1 MYLKKLSKNINFDS
15 KIVKA
20 KIIEVKGSS
29 PNSLNDIILI
39 STDTIFGT
47 IGGGNLEYLV
57 IDEARKLIDNNI
69 ANKVMNI
76 PLGPGIGQCCGGYVQ
91 VKLSL
96 HNNSKDALKNEN
108 FVNDFKSN
116 LYYFLIIGFLGSFT
130 TMSAFSQQT
139 IEMLYNGKDFNALI
153 YVVISIASCL
163 MGTYLAY
170 FLFKTS

>member
-1 MYLKKLSKNINFDS
+1 MYLKKLSKNINFNS
-15 KIVKA
+15 KIVKG

-29 PNSLNDIILI
+29 PNSLDDIILI

-69 ANKVMNI
+69 GNKVMNI

-96 HNNSKDALKNEN
+96 HNDSKDALKNEN
-108 FVNDFKSN
+108 FVNNVKPN
-116 LYYFLIIGFLGSFT
+116 L
-130 TMSAFSQQT
+130 
-139 IEMLYNGKDFNALI
+139 
-153 YVVISIASCL
+153 
-163 MGTYLAY
+163 
-170 FLFKTS
+170 